1 MSMYLPN
8 PDLRPTGFEP
18 AEYIDIPA
26 TVEED
31 HPMSTHGPQSGPAYL
46 RGMPVSTWTDATMA
60 RRPLSDQTRV
70 NITRWAEEYISG
82 LVRNHHGDSEDVRS
96 VIHDL
101 HLECTLAHD
110 Q

>member
-1 MSMYLPN
+1 M
-8 PDLRPTGFEP
+8 RPTGFEP
-18 AEYIDIPA
+18 AEFIDIPA

-31 HPMSTHGPQSGPAYL
+31 HPRSTHGPQSGPAYL
-46 RGMPVSTWTDATMA
+46 RGMPVSAWTDATTG

-70 NITRWAEEYISG
+70 NITRWAEEYISA
-82 LVRNHHGDSEDVRS
+82 LVQNHHGDSDDVRA

-101 HLECTLAHD
+101 HLECTQAHD

>member
-1 MSMYLPN
+1 MTDDDRTGSFRGARFTRADLTGATFRDC
-8 PDLRPTGFEP
+8 DLRKVKVV
-18 AEYIDIPA
+18 DSWL
-26 TVEED
+26 VD
-31 HPMSTHGPQSGPAYL
+31 
-46 RGMPVSTWTDATMA
+46 
-60 RRPLSDQTRV
+60 V
-70 NITRWAEEYISG
+70 NISG

>member
-18 AEYIDIPA
+18 AEFIDI
-26 TVEED
+26 ERGER
-31 HPMSTHGPQSGPAYL
+31 PMYTHGHQSSPAHL
-46 RGMPVSTWTDATMA
+46 RGMPVSDWTDATTA
-60 RRPLSDQTRV
+60 RRPLSDQTRT

-82 LVRNHHGDSEDVRS
+82 LVRDHDGDDADVRS

-101 HLECTLAHD
+101 HLQSTLARGNL
-110 Q
+110 